1 MVRIVKTLV
10 AVAFVVL
17 ALAAVQPALGA
28 GGAGAKGKHA
38 RIARIAERF
47 EKRCGTSSAGAP
59 QRCVDFANKAVQ
71 RLQALDGRVEQRMA
85 DHPKLQKLDTFLQN
99 VIGRLHA
106 WLGSTG

>member
-1 MVRIVKTLV
+1 MGNVKTLV

-17 ALAAVQPALGA
+17 SLAAVQPALGA
-28 GGAGAKGKHA
+28 GGKGIQGKHA

-71 RLQALDGRVEQRMA
+71 RLQVLDGRVEQRMA
-85 DHPKLQKLDTFLQN
+85 DHPKLQKLDTFLQT
-99 VIGRLHA
+99 VIGKLNA

>member
-1 MVRIVKTLV
+1 VTLTYLRLT
-10 AVAFVVL
+10 F
-17 ALAAVQPALGA
+17 AVQ
-28 GGAGAKGKHA
+28 
-38 RIARIAERF
+38 
-47 EKRCGTSSAGAP
+47 S
-59 QRCVDFANKAVQ
+59 KAVQ

>member
-1 MVRIVKTLV
+1 VKALV

-28 GGAGAKGKHA
+28 GGAGIQGKHA

-59 QRCVDFANKAVQ
+59 QRCVDFANKALQ
-71 RLQALDGRVEQRMA
+71 RLQVLDGKVEQRMA
-85 DHPKLQKLDTFLQN
+85 AHPKLQKLDAFLQTA
-99 VIGRLHA
+99 IGRLHA

>member
-1 MVRIVKTLV
+1 MVGSVKTLV

-28 GGAGAKGKHA
+28 GGSGIKGKHV

-47 EKRCGTSSAGAP
+47 EKRCGTSSTGAP

-71 RLQALDGRVEQRMA
+71 RLQTLDGRVEQRMT
-85 DHPKLQKLDTFLQN
+85 DHPKLQKLDTFLQT
-99 VIGRLHA
+99 VIGRLDT
-106 WLGSTG
+106 WLGSQG